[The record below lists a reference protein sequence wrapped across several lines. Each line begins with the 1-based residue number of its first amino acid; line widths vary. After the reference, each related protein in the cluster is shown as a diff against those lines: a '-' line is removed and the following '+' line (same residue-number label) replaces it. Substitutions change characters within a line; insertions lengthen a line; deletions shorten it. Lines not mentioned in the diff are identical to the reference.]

1 LQLEELVQTSAG
13 VAGTRSRTRKVTLL
27 TDVLAALAPEE
38 RHVGVAFLSGEPR
51 QDRLDLGPAAV
62 HGTTAEPVGNAE
74 LSLLQVDAALQGI
87 ADVASG
93 TGSRTARIGLLTE
106 LLGRATATEQDWL
119 RRLVLRELRQGALE
133 GVLVPAIAA
142 AARVDQA
149 AVRRA
154 AMLTGDLRI
163 TATLAFEGGMAA
175 LNAVQ
180 LQVGTPLQ
188 PMLATTA
195 TDVTAA
201 LGDGGETVVEAKLD
215 GARVQVHRDGDDI
228 RVFTRA
234 LHDITPRVPEV
245 VELVAALPVDAIVL
259 DGEAIAFDA
268 DDRPLPFQETMQRF
282 GRANDVADARDR
294 VPLEVRF
301 FDILHLDGVDLLD
314 RSLRARREALARILP
329 ADARVRSLVTGEE
342 RAVRDFIAEVLRAGH
357 EGVMVK
363 DLDGPYEA
371 GRRGA
376 GWRKLKPV
384 HTLDLVVLAAEWG
397 SGRRRGWLSN
407 LHLGARADDGDG
419 FVMLGKTFK
428 GLTDDTL
435 AWQTDELLA
444 RETHRDGHVVHV
456 VPELVVEIAIDGLV
470 RSTRYPGGL
479 ALRFARVRHY
489 RPDKNPVDADTLH
502 TVRAIHRGAQLP
514 RID

>member
-1 LQLEELVQTSAG
+1 MQLEELVQASTG
-13 VAGTRSRTRKVTLL
+13 VAATRSRTRKTTLL
-27 TDVLAALAPEE
+27 ADVLSGLAPDE
-38 RHVGVAFLSGEPR
+38 RGVGVAFLSGEPR

-62 HGTTAEPVGNAE
+62 HGVTAAPADEPG
-74 LSLLQVDAALQGI
+74 LTLLAVDAALQAI
-87 ADVASG
+87 ADVPAG
-93 TGSRTARIGLLTE
+93 AGSRTARLGHLTDLLE
-106 LLGRATATEQDWL
+106 RATTTEQDWL

-142 AARVDQA
+142 AARVDQT

-154 AMLTGDLRI
+154 MMLTGDLRV
-163 TATLAFEGGMAA
+163 TAALAFDGGMSA

-180 LQVGTPLQ
+180 LAVGTPLQ

-195 TDVTAA
+195 TDVATALDDAGEVA
-201 LGDGGETVVEAKLD
+201 LEAKLD

-228 RVFTRA
+228 RVFTRS
-234 LHDITPRVPEV
+234 LHDITARVPEI
-245 VELVAALPVDAIVL
+245 VELVASLPVDAIVL
-259 DGEAIAFDA
+259 DGEAIAFD
-268 DDRPLPFQETMQRF
+268 DDGRPLPFQDTMQRF
-282 GRANDVADARDR
+282 GRTQDVTNVRDR

-314 RSLRARREALARILP
+314 RALRARREALARILP
-329 ADARVRSLVTGEE
+329 AQARVASLVTADE
-342 RAVRDFIAEVLRAGH
+342 RAARDFIAEVLRAGH

-363 DLDGPYEA
+363 DIGGPYEA

-397 SGRRRGWLSN
+397 SGRREGWLSN
-407 LHLGARADDGDG
+407 LHLGCRDDDGDG

-435 AWQTDELLA
+435 AWQTEQLLA
-444 RETHRDGHVVHV
+444 RATHREAHVVQV
-456 VPELVVEIAIDGLV
+456 APELVVEIAIDGLV

-489 RPDKNPVDADTLH
+489 RPDKAVTDADTLR
-502 TVRAIHRGAQLP
+502 TVRAIHTGEQLP
-514 RID
+514 IID